1 MKHRSI
7 LFLSFFIFLLTAF
20 CSLPSA
26 HAQTTQQTD
35 YQYQLDQYRKN
46 YSQYQIYLRDYKD
59 ESTLNNEHKAIT
71 AAKDTLRSRELA
83 LAHYY
88 WWQSELVQVTKVDLP
103 VVRQAISDFNDIGQY
118 HYQQLGLIDKIVT
131 RADLTSYT
139 KKNRKEVDKQQLA
152 ITRNQTAAKIAKI
165 VSIQLDIK
173 RAFDA
178 IIPQLESTKLTNP
191 SIQNG
196 LDQVGDYSNQVNDLV
211 NSLSE
216 QTSKLDLDIKRAPQF
231 FEDSTDILNQIHL
244 LQLKLIN
251 LIIELDTAYVAR

>member
-1 MKHRSI
+1 MKR
-7 LFLSFFIFLLTAF
+7 FIFLPLF
-20 CSLPSA
+20 VLSLLLVPLA
-26 HAQTTQQTD
+26 YAQTTQQTD

-59 ESTLNNEHKAIT
+59 ESSLNNEQKAIT

-88 WWQSELVQVTKVDLP
+88 WWQSELVQFTKVDLP
-103 VVRQAISDFNDIGQY
+103 VVKQAISDFNDIGQY
-118 HYQQLGLIDKIVT
+118 HYQQLGLIDNIVT

-139 KKNRKEVDKQQLA
+139 KKNRKDVDKQQLA
-152 ITRNQTAAKIAKI
+152 ITKNQTAAKIAKI

-178 IIPQLESTKLTNP
+178 IIPQLESTKSTNP

-196 LDQVGDYSNQVNDLV
+196 LDQVSDYSNQVNDLV

-216 QTSKLDLDIKRAPQF
+216 QTVKLDLDIKRAPQF
-231 FEDSTDILNQIHL
+231 FEDSTETLNQIHA

>member
-1 MKHRSI
+1 MKRLFI
-7 LFLSFFIFLLTAF
+7 LFIFILSLTLVPF
-20 CSLPSA
+20 VYS
-26 HAQTTQQTD
+26 QTTQQTD

-46 YSQYQIYLRDYKD
+46 YSQYQILLKDYKD
-59 ESTLNNEHKAIT
+59 ESSLNNEQKAIT
-71 AAKDTLRSRELA
+71 SAKETLRSRELA

-88 WWQSELVQVTKVDLP
+88 WWQSEIVQSTKVDLP
-103 VVRQAISDFNDIGQY
+103 VVKQAISDYNDIGQY
-118 HYQQLGLIDKIVT
+118 HYQQLGSIDKIVT
-131 RADLTSYT
+131 RSDLTSYT
-139 KKNRKEVDKQQLA
+139 KKNRKDVDKQQLA

-165 VSIQLDIK
+165 IASQLDIK

-178 IIPQLESTKLTNP
+178 IVPQLESTKVTNP

-196 LDQVGDYSNQVNDLV
+196 LDQVNEYSIQVNDLL

-216 QTSKLDLDIKRAPQF
+216 STIKLDLETKRSSQF
-231 FEDSTDILNQIHL
+231 YEDSTDVLNQVHS